1 MLPDDSVFPN
11 SSPSSAFRLKPGA
24 PLVFKFTPGLG
35 GPLLVDVGD
44 DEGVAFG
51 LFAFLGGGRNE
62 LRPEKSPDPPVFARF
77 AGGSMPGGLSLEICG
92 RLTMILPGLD
102 RSTTFWN
109 CFLEDATGLDVV
121 LMGASVS
128 EPEASES
135 E

>member
-1 MLPDDSVFPN
+1 
-11 SSPSSAFRLKPGA
+11 
-24 PLVFKFTPGLG
+24 
-35 GPLLVDVGD
+35 
-44 DEGVAFG
+44 
-51 LFAFLGGGRNE
+51 
-62 LRPEKSPDPPVFARF
+62 
-77 AGGSMPGGLSLEICG
+77 MPGGLSLEICG